1 MKQKKSQIQFPVFE
15 TNSQNPR
22 YHSNWQMP
30 THIAYKHMRHRVT
43 VVVSVS
49 SYSRSVSKLPSK
61 VHSANPS
68 IPQSHRLRLSVISL
82 KCLLLFLN
90 GFFYYPIYYSHSGNL
105 STVFFKNVREAGEQ
119 KRKPRPRPNKSGN
132 SRGSA
137 SHNSC
142 SNTPQGAP
150 LTPHNPVPQAADPY
164 RVFHLPPRT
173 RFLRGRRR

>member
-1 MKQKKSQIQFPVFE
+1 MVLFHRTNFPMKQKKSQIQFPVFE

-30 THIAYKHMRHRVT
+30 THIAHKHMRHRVT

-105 STVFFKNVREAGEQ
+105 STVFFKNVREAGEHFCEACKQ
-119 KRKPRPRPNKSGN
+119 KFYLARDRIKAETLEVQPLI
-132 SRGSA
+132 
-137 SHNSC
+137 
-142 SNTPQGAP
+142 TPVQI
-150 LTPHNPVPQAADPY
+150 
-164 RVFHLPPRT
+164 HLKALP
-173 RFLRGRRR
+173 